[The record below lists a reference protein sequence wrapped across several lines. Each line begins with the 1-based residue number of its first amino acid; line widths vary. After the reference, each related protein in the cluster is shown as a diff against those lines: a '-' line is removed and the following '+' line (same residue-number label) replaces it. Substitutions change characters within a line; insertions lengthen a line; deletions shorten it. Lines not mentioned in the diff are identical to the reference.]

1 MNPPENALVIS
12 VDGKTQ
18 IQALARTQPI
28 LPLKEKA
35 PKRLT
40 ATYKRNDTVALI
52 AALAVHKG
60 DITAKTMD
68 KNTAQN
74 FLQFLKQ
81 LCRKYRRKHLHV
93 IADNL
98 TVHKHKMVRE

>member
-68 KNTAQN
+68 KNTAPKLSSISQTT
-74 FLQFLKQ
+74 LSKISQKAPACY
-81 LCRKYRRKHLHV
+81 CR
-93 IADNL
+93 
-98 TVHKHKMVRE
+98 